1 MQEKCSNRREAL
13 LKINFSEEEIS
24 QLRQEHLEH
33 EHSRVR
39 RRCEVVYLKSLEF
52 SHQDIGRLVGVSQPT
67 LRSYMNMYKNG
78 GIEKLKEL
86 NFYRPVSKLEV
97 HREKLKTEFTSN
109 PPKSVNEAMKRI
121 EKLTGILRSPTQV
134 RQFIKRLGLKRL
146 KVGQI
151 PAKADPEK
159 QKFFSK
165 KNLNLA

>member
-1 MQEKCSNRREAL
+1 MQQNRPNRREIL

-24 QLRQEHLEH
+24 QLRYEHLH
-33 EHSRVR
+33 YEHSRVR

-52 SHQDIGRLVGVSQPT
+52 SHQDIGRLVGISQPT
-67 LRSYMNMYKNG
+67 LRSYLNMYKNG

-86 NFYRPVSKLEV
+86 NFYRPVSKLEA

-109 PPKSVNEAMKRI
+109 PPKSINEAKKRI
-121 EKLTGILRSPTQV
+121 ENLTGILRSPTQV

-159 QKFFSK
+159 QKIFLK
-165 KNLNLA
+165 KSLNLA